1 MILDTGYLVALG
13 TGDPDAFAKG
23 EALADAGE
31 IQWLPVPVIQELE
44 YGVAFTGST
53 EAKRRARNACRLYP
67 PVQVDRE
74 IARRAGQL
82 LARADRDHGGEIGA
96 AGIDSVDPVI
106 AAVGDLFDDAILTD
120 NVEDF
125 EKLGVEVETF
135 RR

>member
-1 MILDTGYLVALG
+1 MILDTDYLVALG

-23 EALADAGE
+23 AELAEAGE

-44 YGVAFTGST
+44 YGVEFTGSA

-67 PVQVDRE
+67 PVKIDRE

-82 LARADRDHGGEIGA
+82 LARADLDHSGEVGA

-106 AAVGDLFDDAILTD
+106 AAVGDLFDDRVLTD
-120 NVEDF
+120 NAEDF

-135 RR
+135 GR